1 VCWAFL
7 GLISG
12 KGVYDLSEALLRRE
26 SNGYSVPGVEQS
38 HTISFIPGTSEPKG
52 RIYRVPTPR

>member
-1 VCWAFL
+1 
-7 GLISG
+7 LISG